1 LNLFSV
7 LNAYQR
13 RIRPTPEPGQ
23 TRWSLKHGAISV
35 VPRVAYINHGRWV
48 ADCVR
53 PYCGG
58 AEALRPHQVVVE
70 CFECHLVAPVEWPRE
85 AQELWEALMVRP
97 VPATRNWFP
106 AGHRLAVRAGCR
118 RGCRRRGGRSS
129 IRKAE
134 SEEDFKLTR
143 QAPPNELSGTGPS
156 DKLTHE

>member
-106 AGHRLAVRAGCR
+106 AGHRPAVRAGCPHGQTVDDLHAETAEHAHELMPGGAAAHLEGGAATW
-118 RGCRRRGGRSS
+118 RGQ
-129 IRKAE
+129 
-134 SEEDFKLTR
+134 L
-143 QAPPNELSGTGPS
+143 
-156 DKLTHE
+156 H